1 MNQMLHISKLDLRY
15 GEIQAVESVDIEI
28 NLGEIVSITGANGAG
43 KSSVLNAIS
52 GIHRPSGGDILFE
65 GENIA
70 GLKAHA
76 VVRKGI
82 VQVPEGR
89 QLFATLSVRENLLAG
104 CHTNSDFVLNR
115 NIPEQILSQFPVLR
129 DRLDS
134 LGSSLSGGQAQMLAL
149 ARGLMNNPKLLL
161 LDEPTLGLAPI
172 AVSEVFK
179 LISQLRDQG
188 LTILLVEQNVRQA
201 LAISDRAYVLE
212 SGRTVMEGTGQA
224 LLNDDRLVQAYLGIN
239 QRQTVYT

>member
-1 MNQMLHISKLDLRY
+1 MLHISGLDVRY
-15 GEIQAVESVDIEI
+15 GEVQAVASVDVEI

-52 GIHRPSGGDILFE
+52 GIHQPSGGEIVFE
-65 GENIA
+65 GENIT
-70 GLKAHA
+70 GLKAHTI
-76 VVRKGI
+76 VRKGI

-104 CHTNSDFVLNR
+104 RHSNSAFLLDQS
-115 NIPEQILSQFPVLR
+115 IPEQILSQFPVLK
-129 DRLDS
+129 DRLGS

-161 LDEPTLGLAPI
+161 LDEPTLGLAPV
-172 AVSEVFK
+172 AVSEVFN

-201 LAISDRAYVLE
+201 LAISDHAYVLDG
-212 SGRTVMEGTGQA
+212 GRMVMHGTGQA
-224 LLNDDRLVQAYLGIN
+224 LLNDSRLTKTYLGIN
-239 QRQTVYT
+239 QRPSMEK

>member
-1 MNQMLHISKLDLRY
+1 MLHISKLDLRY

-104 CHTNSDFVLNR
+104 CHTNSGFVLNR

-149 ARGLMNNPKLLL
+149 ARGLMNSPKLLL

-179 LISQLRDQG
+179 LISRLRDQG

>member
-104 CHTNSDFVLNR
+104 CHTNSGFVLNR

-149 ARGLMNNPKLLL
+149 ARGLMNSPKLLL

-179 LISQLRDQG
+179 LISRLRDQG

>member
-1 MNQMLHISKLDLRY
+1 MLHISRLDVRY
-15 GEIQAVESVDIEI
+15 GEVQAVVSVDVEI
-28 NLGEIVSITGANGAG
+28 NLGEIVSITGTNGAG

-52 GIHRPSGGDILFE
+52 GIHHPSGGEIIFE
-65 GENIA
+65 GENIT

-76 VVRKGI
+76 IVRKGI

-104 CHTNSDFVLNR
+104 RHSNSAFLLDQS
-115 NIPEQILSQFPVLR
+115 IPEQILSQFPVLK
-129 DRLDS
+129 DRLGS

-161 LDEPTLGLAPI
+161 LDEPTLGLAPV
-172 AVSEVFK
+172 AVSAVFN
-179 LISQLRDQG
+179 LISQLRDRG

-201 LAISDRAYVLE
+201 MAISDRAYVLE
-212 SGRTVMEGTGQA
+212 GGRTVMHGTGQA
-224 LLNDDRLVQAYLGIN
+224 LLNDSRLTKTYLGIN
-239 QRQTVYT
+239 QRPGMEK

>member
-1 MNQMLHISKLDLRY
+1 MLHVSNLDVRY
-15 GEIQAVESVDIEI
+15 GEVQAVTSVDIEI

-149 ARGLMNNPKLLL
+149 ARGLMNSPKLLL

>member
-104 CHTNSDFVLNR
+104 CHTNSGFVLNR

-179 LISQLRDQG
+179 LISRLRDQG

>member
-1 MNQMLHISKLDLRY
+1 MLHISKLDLRY

-104 CHTNSDFVLNR
+104 CHTNSGFVLNR

-149 ARGLMNNPKLLL
+149 ARGLMNSPKLLL

>member
-1 MNQMLHISKLDLRY
+1 MLHVSNLDVRY
-15 GEIQAVESVDIEI
+15 GEVQAVTSVDIEI
-28 NLGEIVSITGANGAG
+28 NLGEIVSITGANGSG

-104 CHTNSDFVLNR
+104 CHTNSGFVLNR

-149 ARGLMNNPKLLL
+149 ARGLMNSPKLLL

>member
-1 MNQMLHISKLDLRY
+1 MNS
-15 GEIQAVESVDIEI
+15 
-28 NLGEIVSITGANGAG
+28 
-43 KSSVLNAIS
+43 
-52 GIHRPSGGDILFE
+52 
-65 GENIA
+65 
-70 GLKAHA
+70 
-76 VVRKGI
+76 
-82 VQVPEGR
+82 
-89 QLFATLSVRENLLAG
+89 
-104 CHTNSDFVLNR
+104 
-115 NIPEQILSQFPVLR
+115 
-129 DRLDS
+129 
-134 LGSSLSGGQAQMLAL
+134 
-149 ARGLMNNPKLLL
+149 PKLLL

-179 LISQLRDQG
+179 LISRLRDQG

>member
-1 MNQMLHISKLDLRY
+1 MLQISGLDVRY
-15 GEIQAVESVDIEI
+15 GEVQAVVSVDVEI
-28 NLGEIVSITGANGAG
+28 NFGEIVSITGTNGAG

-52 GIHRPSGGDILFE
+52 GIHHPSGGEIVFE
-65 GENIA
+65 GENIT

-76 VVRKGI
+76 IVRKGI

-104 CHTNSDFVLNR
+104 RHSNSAFLLDQS
-115 NIPEQILSQFPVLR
+115 IPEQILSQFPVLK
-129 DRLDS
+129 DRLGS

-161 LDEPTLGLAPI
+161 LDEPTLGLAPV
-172 AVSEVFK
+172 AVSEVFN

-201 LAISDRAYVLE
+201 LAISDHAYVLDG
-212 SGRTVMEGTGQA
+212 GRMVMFGTGQA
-224 LLNDDRLVQAYLGIN
+224 LLNDSRLAKTYLGIN
-239 QRQTVYT
+239 QRPAMEK

>member
-1 MNQMLHISKLDLRY
+1 M
-15 GEIQAVESVDIEI
+15 
-28 NLGEIVSITGANGAG
+28 
-43 KSSVLNAIS
+43 
-52 GIHRPSGGDILFE
+52 
-65 GENIA
+65 
-70 GLKAHA
+70 
-76 VVRKGI
+76 
-82 VQVPEGR
+82 
-89 QLFATLSVRENLLAG
+89 
-104 CHTNSDFVLNR
+104 
-115 NIPEQILSQFPVLR
+115 
-129 DRLDS
+129 
-134 LGSSLSGGQAQMLAL
+134 
-149 ARGLMNNPKLLL
+149 

-179 LISQLRDQG
+179 LISRLRDQG

>member
-1 MNQMLHISKLDLRY
+1 MLHISKLDLRY

-149 ARGLMNNPKLLL
+149 ARGLMNSPKLLL

-179 LISQLRDQG
+179 LISRLRDQG

>member
-1 MNQMLHISKLDLRY
+1 MLHVSNLDVRY
-15 GEIQAVESVDIEI
+15 GEVQAVTSVNVEI

-52 GIHRPSGGDILFE
+52 GIHCPSGGEILFE
-65 GENIA
+65 GENIT
-70 GLKAHA
+70 GLKPHA

-104 CHTNSDFVLNR
+104 RHTNSGFVLNY

-149 ARGLMNNPKLLL
+149 ARGLMNSPKLLL

-179 LISQLRDQG
+179 LISRLRDQG

>member
-1 MNQMLHISKLDLRY
+1 MLHISKLDLRY

-149 ARGLMNNPKLLL
+149 ARGLMNSPKLLL

>member
-1 MNQMLHISKLDLRY
+1 MLHISKLDLRY

-52 GIHRPSGGDILFE
+52 GIHCPSGGEILFE

-70 GLKAHA
+70 GLKPHA

-149 ARGLMNNPKLLL
+149 ARGLMNSPKLLL

-179 LISQLRDQG
+179 LISRLRDQG

>member
-1 MNQMLHISKLDLRY
+1 MLHVSNLDVRY
-15 GEIQAVESVDIEI
+15 GEVQAVTSVDIEI

-89 QLFATLSVRENLLAG
+89 QLFTTLSVRENLLAG

-149 ARGLMNNPKLLL
+149 ARGLMNSPKLLL

-179 LISQLRDQG
+179 LISRLRDQG

>member
-1 MNQMLHISKLDLRY
+1 MLQISGLDVRY
-15 GEIQAVESVDIEI
+15 GEVQAVVSVDVEI
-28 NLGEIVSITGANGAG
+28 NLGEIVSITGTNGAG

-52 GIHRPSGGDILFE
+52 GIHHPSGGEIVFE
-65 GENIA
+65 GENIT

-76 VVRKGI
+76 IVRKGI

-104 CHTNSDFVLNR
+104 RHSNSAFLLDQS
-115 NIPEQILSQFPVLR
+115 IPEQILSQFPVLK
-129 DRLDS
+129 DRLGS

-161 LDEPTLGLAPI
+161 LDEPTLGLAPV
-172 AVSEVFK
+172 AVSEVFN
-179 LISQLRDQG
+179 LICQLRDRG

-201 LAISDRAYVLE
+201 LAISDHAYVLD
-212 SGRTVMEGTGQA
+212 GGHTVLHGTGQA
-224 LLNDDRLVQAYLGIN
+224 LLKNSRLTKTYLGIN
-239 QRQTVYT
+239 QRSAMEK

>member
-1 MNQMLHISKLDLRY
+1 MLHVSNLDVRY
-15 GEIQAVESVDIEI
+15 GEVQAVTSVDIEI

-52 GIHRPSGGDILFE
+52 GIHCPSGGEILFE

-104 CHTNSDFVLNR
+104 CHTNSGFVLNR

-149 ARGLMNNPKLLL
+149 ARGLMNSPKLLL

-179 LISQLRDQG
+179 LISRLRDQG

>member
-1 MNQMLHISKLDLRY
+1 MLHVSNLDVRY
-15 GEIQAVESVDIEI
+15 GEVQAVTSVDVEI

-52 GIHRPSGGDILFE
+52 GIHCPSGGEILFE
-65 GENIA
+65 GENIT
-70 GLKAHA
+70 GLKPHA

-104 CHTNSDFVLNR
+104 CHTNSGFVLNH
-115 NIPEQILSQFPVLR
+115 NIPEKILSQFPVLR
-129 DRLDS
+129 ARLDS

-149 ARGLMNNPKLLL
+149 ARGLMNRPKLLL
-161 LDEPTLGLAPI
+161 LDEPTLGLAPV
-172 AVSEVFK
+172 AVSEVFR

-201 LAISDRAYVLE
+201 LAISDRAYVLD
-212 SGRTVMEGTGQA
+212 SGRTVIQGTGQA
-224 LLNDDRLVQAYLGIN
+224 LLNDSRLVQAYLGIT
-239 QRQTVYT
+239 QRQTVST

>member
-1 MNQMLHISKLDLRY
+1 MLHISRLDVRY
-15 GEIQAVESVDIEI
+15 GEVQAVVSVDVEI
-28 NLGEIVSITGANGAG
+28 NLGEIVSITGTNGAG

-52 GIHRPSGGDILFE
+52 GIHHPSGGEIIFE
-65 GENIA
+65 GENIT

-76 VVRKGI
+76 IVRKGI

-104 CHTNSDFVLNR
+104 RHSNSAFLLDQS
-115 NIPEQILSQFPVLR
+115 IPEPILSQFPVLK
-129 DRLDS
+129 DRLGS
-134 LGSSLSGGQAQMLAL
+134 PGSSLSGGQAQMLAL

-161 LDEPTLGLAPI
+161 LDEPTLGLAPV
-172 AVSEVFK
+172 AVSEVFN

-201 LAISDRAYVLE
+201 L
-212 SGRTVMEGTGQA
+212 
-224 LLNDDRLVQAYLGIN
+224 LNDSRLTKAYLGLKQHRAMQN
-239 QRQTVYT
+239 

>member
-104 CHTNSDFVLNR
+104 CHTNSGFVLNR

-149 ARGLMNNPKLLL
+149 ARGLMNSPKLLL
-161 LDEPTLGLAPI
+161 LDEPTLAPI

-179 LISQLRDQG
+179 LISRLRDQG

>member
-1 MNQMLHISKLDLRY
+1 MLHISKLDLRY

-52 GIHRPSGGDILFE
+52 GIHHPSGGEIFFE

-149 ARGLMNNPKLLL
+149 ARGLMNSPKLLL

-179 LISQLRDQG
+179 LISRLRDQG

>member
-1 MNQMLHISKLDLRY
+1 M
-15 GEIQAVESVDIEI
+15 
-28 NLGEIVSITGANGAG
+28 GEIVSITGANGAG

-104 CHTNSDFVLNR
+104 CHTNSGFVLNR

-149 ARGLMNNPKLLL
+149 ARGLMNSPKLLL

-179 LISQLRDQG
+179 LISRLRDQG